1 MNKESYLNERLENL
15 NEAITAIELGAQ
27 SYQIG
32 SRRIQKA
39 DLNTLYAERNRIETI
54 INNGDN
60 NDNCY
65 AVAFGGR

>member
-1 MNKESYLNERLENL
+1 MNKDYLNDRLESL

-27 SYQIG
+27 SYKIG
-32 SRRIQKA
+32 TRTIQKA
-39 DLNTLYAERNRIETI
+39 DLNTLYAERNRVETI
-54 INNGDN
+54 IRSGDN